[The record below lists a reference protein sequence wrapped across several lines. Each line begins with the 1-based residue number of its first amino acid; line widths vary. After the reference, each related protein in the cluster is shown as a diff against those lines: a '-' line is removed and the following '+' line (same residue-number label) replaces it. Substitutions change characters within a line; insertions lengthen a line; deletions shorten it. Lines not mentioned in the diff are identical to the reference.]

1 MLGQIFLFIQYCILF
16 LIFFFFF
23 FFFFGHTCNHMEVTE
38 SGTDSSHS
46 SDKAKSLTT
55 RPQGNSSKYILNN
68 FISTVSL
75 CALYYNL
82 VPLASFQLLKRF
94 TLIVS
99 LDRAF
104 IHGILTAW
112 DALSSSFSSHSHFLQ
127 SLTFQLSI

>member
-1 MLGQIFLFIQYCILF
+1 MAKRNSLNRKEIKEWWNFRKKEGMIGQIYWYIQYSILF
-16 LIFFFFF
+16 LIF

-46 SDKAKSLTT
+46 SGKAKSLTT

-104 IHGILTAW
+104 IHGILTA
-112 DALSSSFSSHSHFLQ
+112 
-127 SLTFQLSI
+127 